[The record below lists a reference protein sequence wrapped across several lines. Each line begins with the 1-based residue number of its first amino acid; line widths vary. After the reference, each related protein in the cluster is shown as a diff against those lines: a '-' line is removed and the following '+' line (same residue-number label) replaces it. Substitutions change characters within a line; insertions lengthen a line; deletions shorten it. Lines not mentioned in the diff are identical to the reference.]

1 MPWPGRAF
9 RRHALQQVAQ
19 HAAELDVVGVSVQ
32 SVAALAVVGDHD
44 PAGEDGDVEMV
55 GLLEPIIKAVIKFLE
70 SMGFWEGGVEWVEE
84 ACEMI

>member
-32 SVAALAVVGDHD
+32 SVAALAIIGDHD

-55 GLLEPIIKAVIKFLE
+55 GLLEPVEVASIQFLE
-70 SMGFWEGGVEWVEE
+70 SLGFGEGGVEWVEE